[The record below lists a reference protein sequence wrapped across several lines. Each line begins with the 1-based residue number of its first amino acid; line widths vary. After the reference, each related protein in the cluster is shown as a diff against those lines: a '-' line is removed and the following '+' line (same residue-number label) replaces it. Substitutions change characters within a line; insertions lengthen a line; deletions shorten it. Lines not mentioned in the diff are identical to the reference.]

1 MSRFIVVLLL
11 AFVVSACGARD
22 KVLLLPNDDGTSS
35 GAVAVLSNKGETRHV
50 IDKPY
55 TEVAVS
61 ADSVSDPAK
70 IDVAALE
77 KRYGALIDHLPAP
90 PADYILYFK
99 EGTVTLVPSSQPRLD
114 ALLKDVAQRAGA
126 DVQVTGHTDT
136 LGSTKSNDRLSR
148 KRAEE
153 IRRVLIDQGLDP
165 ALVRAAGRGERE
177 LLVKTPDRTRNA
189 KNRRVVVTV
198 R

>member
-61 ADSVSDPAK
+61 AGEAEF
-70 IDVAALE
+70 LF
-77 KRYGALIDHLPAP
+77 R
-90 PADYILYFK
+90 
-99 EGTVTLVPSSQPRLD
+99 EGTRL
-114 ALLKDVAQRAGA
+114 
-126 DVQVTGHTDT
+126 
-136 LGSTKSNDRLSR
+136 
-148 KRAEE
+148 
-153 IRRVLIDQGLDP
+153 RRI
-165 ALVRAAGRGERE
+165 GERPAARSE
-177 LLVKTPDRTRNA
+177 QCVDGFLLNVASGYRCRDGYACAPESDLH
-189 KNRRVVVTV
+189 VVFSLP
-198 R
+198 RS

>member
-1 MSRFIVVLLL
+1 M
-11 AFVVSACGARD
+11 
-22 KVLLLPNDDGTSS
+22 
-35 GAVAVLSNKGETRHV
+35 
-50 IDKPY
+50 
-55 TEVAVS
+55 
-61 ADSVSDPAK
+61 
-70 IDVAALE
+70 
-77 KRYGALIDHLPAP
+77 
-90 PADYILYFK
+90 
-99 EGTVTLVPSSQPRLD
+99 
-114 ALLKDVAQRAGA
+114 
-126 DVQVTGHTDT
+126 QVTGHTDT

-153 IRRVLIDQGLDP
+153 IRCVLIDQGLDP